1 MAVTPNVND
10 GAHAGHGTNQAN
22 LYQDTIA
29 AKDSQGNPTTAK
41 TAVWNSYA
49 SCGTITRS
57 NVGLAAPADLD
68 DIFKSSGNYRDMTHL
83 LTTQLELATCGARQY
98 GMYDWLVSSA
108 KSVWSRPMPTWA
120 P

>member
-1 MAVTPNVND
+1 MAITANTND
-10 GAHAGHGTNQAN
+10 GAHAGHGTDQAN

-29 AKDSQGNPTTAK
+29 AKDSQGLPAGAK

-68 DIFKSSGNYRDMTHL
+68 DISSRAVTIGI
-83 LTTQLELATCGARQY
+83 
-98 GMYDWLVSSA
+98 
-108 KSVWSRPMPTWA
+108 
-120 P
+120 